1 MLITEQ
7 SFQND
12 VTYFRTII
20 LNKIISIM
28 NKLANK
34 VALITGGSSGI
45 GLATAKVF
53 VEEGA
58 EVIITGRNQDS
69 LDKAVGELEHR
80 VTGMISDTAQ
90 LADIEKLAAQ
100 LQSQGKPI
108 DVLFLNAG
116 IAKLVPIEQTD
127 EAFYDETFNINV
139 KGLYFTIKHLLPLM
153 SEGTSIVINASI
165 NAYIG
170 MPNSS
175 VYAASKA
182 AVISLARTLSG
193 ELVGKGIR
201 VNAISPG
208 PINTPIFGKM
218 GMSPEQLEATATS
231 IQQQVPMGRFGRPE
245 EIAKAALFLASDDSS
260 FVIGAELVADGGM
273 STL

>member
-1 MLITEQ
+1 M
-7 SFQND
+7 
-12 VTYFRTII
+12 
-20 LNKIISIM
+20 K
-28 NKLANK
+28 KLLNK

-53 VEEGA
+53 AEEGA
-58 EVIITGRNQDS
+58 EVIITGRNQES
-69 LDKAVGELEHR
+69 LDKAVGELDHQ

-100 LQSQGKPI
+100 LQSQGKRI

-116 IAKLVPIEQTD
+116 IAQLAPIEQTS
-127 EAFYDETFNINV
+127 EALYDETFNINV

-153 SEGTSIVINASI
+153 GEGTSIVINASI

-182 AVISLARTLSG
+182 AVISMARTLSG
-193 ELVGKGIR
+193 ELVGRGIR

-260 FVIGAELVADGGM
+260 FMIGAELVADGGM

>member
-1 MLITEQ
+1 MG
-7 SFQND
+7 
-12 VTYFRTII
+12 
-20 LNKIISIM
+20 
-28 NKLANK
+28 KLENK
-34 VALITGGSSGI
+34 VAVVTGGNSGI
-45 GLATAKVF
+45 GFTTAQTF
-53 VEEGA
+53 AEEGA
-58 EVIITGRNQDS
+58 EVVITGRNQES
-69 LDKAVGELEHR
+69 LDKAVAELGGR
-80 VTGMISDTAQ
+80 VTAIKSDASQ
-90 LADIEKLAAQ
+90 LGDIKKLASE
-100 LQSQGKPI
+100 LTSRGKKV

-116 IAKLVPIEQTD
+116 IAKLAPISQTD
-127 EAFYDETFNINV
+127 EAFYDETFDINV

-153 SEGTSIVINASI
+153 GEGTSIVI

-182 AVISLARTLSG
+182 AVISMARTLSG

-201 VNAISPG
+201 INALSPG

-218 GMSPEQLEATATS
+218 GMSAEQLEATAAG
-231 IQQQVPMGRFGRPE
+231 IQQQVPMGRFGTPK
-245 EIAKAALFLASDDSS
+245 EIAQAALFLASDDSS

>member
-1 MLITEQ
+1 MG
-7 SFQND
+7 
-12 VTYFRTII
+12 
-20 LNKIISIM
+20 
-28 NKLANK
+28 KLENK
-34 VALITGGSSGI
+34 VAVITGGNSGI
-45 GLATAKVF
+45 GFTTAQTF
-53 VEEGA
+53 AEEGA
-58 EVIITGRNQDS
+58 EVIITGRNQES
-69 LDKAVGELEHR
+69 LDQAVAELGGR
-80 VTGMISDTAQ
+80 VTAIKSDVAQ
-90 LADIEKLAAQ
+90 LPDIEKLAAE
-100 LQSQGKPI
+100 LKSRGKHV

-116 IAKLVPIEQTD
+116 IAKLAPIEQTD
-127 EAFYDETFNINV
+127 ETLYDETFDINV

-153 SEGTSIVINASI
+153 GEGTSIVINASI

-193 ELVGKGIR
+193 ELVDRGIR

-218 GMSPEQLEATATS
+218 GMSAEQLEATATG
-231 IQQQVPMGRFGRPE
+231 IQQQIPMGRFGRPE
-245 EIAKAALFLASDDSS
+245 EIAKAALFLASEDSS

>member
-12 VTYFRTII
+12 VIYFRTII
-20 LNKIISIM
+20 PNKIISIM

-116 IAKLVPIEQTD
+116 IAQLAPIEQTS
-127 EAFYDETFNINV
+127 EALYDETFNINV

-153 SEGTSIVINASI
+153 GEGTSIVINASI

-182 AVISLARTLSG
+182 AVISMARTLSG
-193 ELVGKGIR
+193 ELVGRGIR

>member
-1 MLITEQ
+1 
-7 SFQND
+7 
-12 VTYFRTII
+12 
-20 LNKIISIM
+20 M

-116 IAKLVPIEQTD
+116 IAQLAPIEQTS
-127 EAFYDETFNINV
+127 EA
-139 KGLYFTIKHLLPLM
+139 L
-153 SEGTSIVINASI
+153 
-165 NAYIG
+165 
-170 MPNSS
+170 
-175 VYAASKA
+175 
-182 AVISLARTLSG
+182 
-193 ELVGKGIR
+193 
-201 VNAISPG
+201 
-208 PINTPIFGKM
+208 
-218 GMSPEQLEATATS
+218 
-231 IQQQVPMGRFGRPE
+231 
-245 EIAKAALFLASDDSS
+245 
-260 FVIGAELVADGGM
+260 
-273 STL
+273 

>member
-1 MLITEQ
+1 M
-7 SFQND
+7 
-12 VTYFRTII
+12 
-20 LNKIISIM
+20 K
-28 NKLANK
+28 KLANK

-80 VTGMISDTAQ
+80 VTGMVSDTAQ

-127 EAFYDETFNINV
+127 EALYDETFNINV

>member
-1 MLITEQ
+1 M
-7 SFQND
+7 
-12 VTYFRTII
+12 
-20 LNKIISIM
+20 K
-28 NKLANK
+28 KLVNK

-53 VEEGA
+53 AEEGA
-58 EVIITGRNQDS
+58 EVIITGRNQES
-69 LDKAVGELEHR
+69 LDKAIGELDHQ
-80 VTGMISDTAQ
+80 VIGIISDTAQ
-90 LADIEKLAAQ
+90 LADIEKLAAE
-100 LQSQGKPI
+100 LQSQGKHI

-116 IAKLVPIEQTD
+116 VAKLAPIEQTD
-127 EAFYDETFNINV
+127 EALYDETFNINV
-139 KGLYFTIKHLLPLM
+139 KGLYFTIKHLLRLM
-153 SEGTSIVINASI
+153 GEGTSIIINASI
-165 NAYIG
+165 NANIG

-182 AVISLARTLSG
+182 AVISMARTLSG
-193 ELVGKGIR
+193 ELVGRGIR
-201 VNAISPG
+201 VNAVSPG

-218 GMSPEQLEATATS
+218 GMSEEQLQQTATS

-260 FVIGAELVADGGM
+260 FIIGAELVADGGM

>member
-1 MLITEQ
+1 M
-7 SFQND
+7 S
-12 VTYFRTII
+12 
-20 LNKIISIM
+20 
-28 NKLANK
+28 KLANK
-34 VALITGGSSGI
+34 VAVVTGGNSGI
-45 GLATAKVF
+45 GFTTAQMF
-53 VEEGA
+53 AAEGA
-58 EVIITGRNQDS
+58 EVIITGRNQAS
-69 LDKAVGELEHR
+69 LDKAVTDLGR
-80 VTGMISDTAQ
+80 GVSAIKSDVAQ
-90 LADIEKLAAQ
+90 IADIKHLADE
-100 LQSQGKPI
+100 LQSRGKKV

-116 IAKLVPIEQTD
+116 IAKLAPIEHTD
-127 EAFYDETFNINV
+127 ETLYDETFNINV

-153 SEGTSIVINASI
+153 GEGTSVVINASI

-182 AVISLARTLSG
+182 AVISMARTLSG
-193 ELVGKGIR
+193 ELVGRGIR

-208 PINTPIFGKM
+208 PIETPIFSKM
-218 GMSPEQLEATATS
+218 GMSDEQLQETAS
-231 IQQQVPMGRFGRPE
+231 AIQQQIPMGRFGKPE

>member
-1 MLITEQ
+1 M
-7 SFQND
+7 
-12 VTYFRTII
+12 
-20 LNKIISIM
+20 K
-28 NKLANK
+28 KLANK

-53 VEEGA
+53 AEEGA
-58 EVIITGRNQDS
+58 EVIITGRNQES
-69 LDKAVGELEHR
+69 LDKAVGELDHQ

-100 LQSQGKPI
+100 LQSQGKQI

-116 IAKLVPIEQTD
+116 IAKLAPIEQTD
-127 EAFYDETFNINV
+127 EALYDETFNINV
-139 KGLYFTIKHLLPLM
+139 KGLYFTVKHLLPLM
-153 SEGTSIVINASI
+153 GEGTSVIINASI

-193 ELVGKGIR
+193 ELVDRGIR
-201 VNAISPG
+201 VNALSPG
-208 PINTPIFGKM
+208 PINTPIFSKM
-218 GMSPEQLEATATS
+218 GMTEEQLQQTATS
-231 IQQQVPMGRFGRPE
+231 IQQQVPM
-245 EIAKAALFLASDDSS
+245 
-260 FVIGAELVADGGM
+260 
-273 STL
+273 

>member
-1 MLITEQ
+1 M
-7 SFQND
+7 
-12 VTYFRTII
+12 
-20 LNKIISIM
+20 K
-28 NKLANK
+28 KLENK

-53 VEEGA
+53 AEEGA
-58 EVIITGRNQDS
+58 EVIITGRSQES
-69 LDKAVGELEHR
+69 LDKAVGELDHQ
-80 VTGMISDTAQ
+80 VTGIVSDTAQ

-100 LQSQGKPI
+100 LQSQGKQI

-116 IAKLVPIEQTD
+116 IAQLAPIEQTS
-127 EAFYDETFNINV
+127 EALYDETFNINV
-139 KGLYFTIKHLLPLM
+139 KGLYFTVKHLLPLM
-153 SEGTSIVINASI
+153 GEGTSIIINASI

-193 ELVGKGIR
+193 ELVGRGIR
-201 VNAISPG
+201 VNALSPG

-218 GMSPEQLEATATS
+218 GMSPEQLEATASS

-245 EIAKAALFLASDDSS
+245 EIAKAALFLASEDSS

>member
-1 MLITEQ
+1 M
-7 SFQND
+7 
-12 VTYFRTII
+12 
-20 LNKIISIM
+20 
-28 NKLANK
+28 
-34 VALITGGSSGI
+34 
-45 GLATAKVF
+45 
-53 VEEGA
+53 
-58 EVIITGRNQDS
+58 
-69 LDKAVGELEHR
+69 
-80 VTGMISDTAQ
+80 
-90 LADIEKLAAQ
+90 
-100 LQSQGKPI
+100 
-108 DVLFLNAG
+108 
-116 IAKLVPIEQTD
+116 
-127 EAFYDETFNINV
+127 

-153 SEGTSIVINASI
+153 GEGTSIVINASI

>member
-1 MLITEQ
+1 M
-7 SFQND
+7 
-12 VTYFRTII
+12 
-20 LNKIISIM
+20 K
-28 NKLANK
+28 KLTNK

-53 VEEGA
+53 AEEGA
-58 EVIITGRNQDS
+58 EVIITGRNQES

-80 VTGMISDTAQ
+80 VTGMVSDTAQ
-90 LADIEKLAAQ
+90 LADIEKLAAE
-100 LQSQGKPI
+100 LRSQGKQV

-116 IAKLVPIEQTD
+116 IAKLAPIEQTD
-127 EAFYDETFNINV
+127 EALYDETFNINV

-153 SEGTSIVINASI
+153 GEGTSIVINASI

-193 ELVGKGIR
+193 ELVSRGIR

-218 GMSPEQLEATATS
+218 GMSPEQLEATATG

>member
-1 MLITEQ
+1 
-7 SFQND
+7 
-12 VTYFRTII
+12 
-20 LNKIISIM
+20 M

-45 GLATAKVF
+45 GLATAKAF
-53 VEEGA
+53 AEEGA
-58 EVIITGRNQDS
+58 EVIITGRNQAS

-80 VTGMISDTAQ
+80 VTGIVSDTAQ
-90 LADIEKLAAQ
+90 LTDIEQLAAD
-100 LQSQGKPI
+100 LQSQGKRI

-127 EAFYDETFNINV
+127 EALYDETFDINV
-139 KGLYFTIKHLLPLM
+139 KGLYFTVKHLLPLM
-153 SEGTSIVINASI
+153 GEGTSIIINASI

-193 ELVGKGIR
+193 ELVDRGIR
-201 VNAISPG
+201 VNALSPG
-208 PINTPIFGKM
+208 PINTPIFSKM
-218 GMSPEQLEATATS
+218 GMSEEQLQQTAAS

-245 EIAKAALFLASDDSS
+245 EIAQAALFLASDDSS

>member
-1 MLITEQ
+1 
-7 SFQND
+7 
-12 VTYFRTII
+12 
-20 LNKIISIM
+20 M

-58 EVIITGRNQDS
+58 EVIITGRNQGS

-100 LQSQGKPI
+100 LQAQGKPI

-116 IAKLVPIEQTD
+116 IAQLAPIEQTS
-127 EAFYDETFNINV
+127 EALYDETFNINV

-153 SEGTSIVINASI
+153 GEGTSIVINASI

>member
-1 MLITEQ
+1 M
-7 SFQND
+7 
-12 VTYFRTII
+12 
-20 LNKIISIM
+20 K
-28 NKLANK
+28 KLANK

-53 VEEGA
+53 AEEGA
-58 EVIITGRNQDS
+58 EVIITGRNQES
-69 LDKAVGELEHR
+69 LDKAVGELDHQ
-80 VTGMISDTAQ
+80 VTGIVSDTAQ

-100 LQSQGKPI
+100 LQSQGKTI

-116 IAKLVPIEQTD
+116 IAKLAPIEQTD
-127 EAFYDETFNINV
+127 EALYDETFNINV

-153 SEGTSIVINASI
+153 GEGTSIVINASI

-182 AVISLARTLSG
+182 AVISMARTLSG
-193 ELVGKGIR
+193 ELVSRGIR
-201 VNAISPG
+201 VNAVSPG

>member
-1 MLITEQ
+1 M
-7 SFQND
+7 
-12 VTYFRTII
+12 
-20 LNKIISIM
+20 K
-28 NKLANK
+28 KLANK

-53 VEEGA
+53 AEEGA
-58 EVIITGRNQDS
+58 EVIITGRNQKS

-80 VTGMISDTAQ
+80 VTGMVSDTAQ
-90 LADIEKLAAQ
+90 LADIEKLAAE
-100 LQSQGKPI
+100 LQSQGKQI
-108 DVLFLNAG
+108 NVLFLNAG

-127 EAFYDETFNINV
+127 EALYDETFNINV
-139 KGLYFTIKHLLPLM
+139 KGLYFTVKHLLPLM
-153 SEGTSIVINASI
+153 GEGTSIVINASI

-182 AVISLARTLSG
+182 AVISMARTLSG
-193 ELVGKGIR
+193 ELVGRGIR
-201 VNAISPG
+201 VNALSPG

-260 FVIGAELVADGGM
+260 FMIGAELVADGGM

>member
-1 MLITEQ
+1 
-7 SFQND
+7 
-12 VTYFRTII
+12 
-20 LNKIISIM
+20 M

-45 GLATAKVF
+45 GLATAKAF
-53 VEEGA
+53 AEEGA
-58 EVIITGRNQDS
+58 EVIITGRNQKS
-69 LDKAVGELEHR
+69 LDKAIGELGHQ
-80 VTGMISDTAQ
+80 VTGIVSDTAQ
-90 LADIEKLAAQ
+90 LADIENLAAK
-100 LQSQGKPI
+100 LQSQGKRI

-127 EAFYDETFNINV
+127 EALYDETFNINV
-139 KGLYFTIKHLLPLM
+139 KGLYFTVKHLLPLM
-153 SEGTSIVINASI
+153 GEGTSIIINASI
-165 NAYIG
+165 NANIG

-193 ELVGKGIR
+193 ELVSRGIR
-201 VNAISPG
+201 VNALSPG
-208 PINTPIFGKM
+208 PINTPIFSKM
-218 GMSPEQLEATATS
+218 GMSEEQLQQTAAS

>member
-1 MLITEQ
+1 
-7 SFQND
+7 
-12 VTYFRTII
+12 
-20 LNKIISIM
+20 M

-58 EVIITGRNQDS
+58 EVIITGRNQGS

-116 IAKLVPIEQTD
+116 IAQLASIEQTS
-127 EAFYDETFNINV
+127 EALYDETFNINV

-153 SEGTSIVINASI
+153 GEGTSIVINASI

-260 FVIGAELVADGGM
+260 FMIGAELVADGGM

>member
-1 MLITEQ
+1 M
-7 SFQND
+7 
-12 VTYFRTII
+12 
-20 LNKIISIM
+20 K
-28 NKLANK
+28 KLANK

-53 VEEGA
+53 AEEGA
-58 EVIITGRNQDS
+58 EVIITGRNQES

-80 VTGMISDTAQ
+80 VIGIISDTAQ
-90 LADIEKLAAQ
+90 LADIEKLAAE
-100 LQSQGKPI
+100 LRSQGKQV

-116 IAKLVPIEQTD
+116 IAKLAPIEQTD

-153 SEGTSIVINASI
+153 GEGTSIVINASI

-193 ELVGKGIR
+193 ELVSRGIR

-218 GMSPEQLEATATS
+218 GMSPEQLEATATG
-231 IQQQVPMGRFGRPE
+231 IQQQVPMGRFGHPE

>member
-1 MLITEQ
+1 M
-7 SFQND
+7 
-12 VTYFRTII
+12 
-20 LNKIISIM
+20 K
-28 NKLANK
+28 KLSNK

-53 VEEGA
+53 AEEGA
-58 EVIITGRNQDS
+58 EVIITGRNQES

-80 VTGMISDTAQ
+80 VTSMVSDTAQ
-90 LADIEKLAAQ
+90 LADIEKLAAE
-100 LQSQGKPI
+100 LRSQGKQI

-116 IAKLVPIEQTD
+116 IAKLAPIEQTD
-127 EAFYDETFNINV
+127 EALYDETFNINV

-153 SEGTSIVINASI
+153 GDGTSIVINASI

-182 AVISLARTLSG
+182 AVISMARTLSG
-193 ELVGKGIR
+193 ELVSRGIR

-218 GMSPEQLEATATS
+218 GMSPEQLEATATG

-260 FVIGAELVADGGM
+260 FMIGAELVADGGM

>member
-1 MLITEQ
+1 M
-7 SFQND
+7 
-12 VTYFRTII
+12 
-20 LNKIISIM
+20 K
-28 NKLANK
+28 KLENK

-53 VEEGA
+53 AEEGA
-58 EVIITGRNQDS
+58 EVIITGRGQES
-69 LDKAVGELEHR
+69 LDKAVGELDHQ
-80 VTGMISDTAQ
+80 VTGIVSDTAQ

-100 LQSQGKPI
+100 LQSQGKQI

-116 IAKLVPIEQTD
+116 IAQLAPIEQTS
-127 EAFYDETFNINV
+127 EALYDETFNINV
-139 KGLYFTIKHLLPLM
+139 KGLYFTVKHLLPLM
-153 SEGTSIVINASI
+153 GEGTSIVINASI

-182 AVISLARTLSG
+182 AVISMARTLSG
-193 ELVGKGIR
+193 ELVGRGIR
-201 VNAISPG
+201 VNALSPG

-218 GMSPEQLEATATS
+218 GMSPEQLEATASS

>member
-1 MLITEQ
+1 M
-7 SFQND
+7 
-12 VTYFRTII
+12 
-20 LNKIISIM
+20 K
-28 NKLANK
+28 KLANK

-53 VEEGA
+53 AEEGA
-58 EVIITGRNQDS
+58 EVIITGRNQES

-80 VTGMISDTAQ
+80 VTGMVSDTAQ
-90 LADIEKLAAQ
+90 LADIEKLAAE
-100 LQSQGKPI
+100 LRSQGKQI

-116 IAKLVPIEQTD
+116 IAKLAPIEQTD
-127 EAFYDETFNINV
+127 EALYDETFNINV

-153 SEGTSIVINASI
+153 GEGTSIVINASI

-182 AVISLARTLSG
+182 AVISMARTLSG
-193 ELVGKGIR
+193 ELVGRGIR

-231 IQQQVPMGRFGRPE
+231 IQQQVPMGRFGHPE

>member
-1 MLITEQ
+1 
-7 SFQND
+7 
-12 VTYFRTII
+12 
-20 LNKIISIM
+20 M

-45 GLATAKVF
+45 GLATAKAF
-53 VEEGA
+53 AEEGA
-58 EVIITGRNQDS
+58 EVIITGRNQAS

-80 VTGMISDTAQ
+80 VTGIVSDTAQ
-90 LADIEKLAAQ
+90 LTDIEQLAAD
-100 LQSQGKPI
+100 LQSQGKRI

-127 EAFYDETFNINV
+127 EALYDETFDINV
-139 KGLYFTIKHLLPLM
+139 KGLYFTVKHLLPLM
-153 SEGTSIVINASI
+153 GEGTSIIINASI

-193 ELVGKGIR
+193 ELVDRGIR
-201 VNAISPG
+201 VNALSPG
-208 PINTPIFGKM
+208 PINTPIFSKM
-218 GMSPEQLEATATS
+218 GMSDEQLQQTATS